1 MESAPHSRVKY
12 AEIVSR
18 GIVIT
23 FADGKC
29 ALFPADLLYATLP
42 QAQEL
47 LELPDETEPTS

>member
-1 MESAPHSRVKY
+1 MESATHSRVKY